1 MKQTV
6 LVFTHPSY
14 SVSYSPLLDMG
25 GENQQT
31 GVIKIQ
37 KYNAFVGQSYRIKI
51 KKLFSVLIMWQMKKK
66 IDKHLLKTAEKKE
79 PVKFICGTHY
89 YHFKML

>member
-6 LVFTHPSY
+6 LVLTHPRY
-14 SVSYSPLLDMG
+14 SVSYSQLSDMG

-37 KYNAFVGQSYRIKI
+37 KYNVFVGQSYRIKI
-51 KKLFSVLIMWQMKKK
+51 KKLFS
-66 IDKHLLKTAEKKE
+66 
-79 PVKFICGTHY
+79 
-89 YHFKML
+89 MLMM